1 MDGSLTLRAF
11 RQEDLGFLDRLETDP
26 AALGGFEWFGFT
38 NARKWRKRWEQDGLI
53 TPESANLAVVSGDGT
68 VIGITSWKA
77 IHRGGSPGCC
87 FEIGAALL
95 PSTEARGWGRWRSSF
110 WWTTCSGSR
119 PCIGWRPAP
128 TPTTWRSRRYLNAS
142 ASPGRAFCARSPSGM
157 GPGGTPWS
165 THSSATTSQDGET
178 SHSLSWLWID
188 GSECQGLS
196 IRSA

>member
-95 PSTEARGWGRWRSSF
+95 PEYRGQGLGTVAQQLLVDYLFRFTTVHRLEAGTDADNLAEQKVLER
-110 WWTTCSGSR
+110 
-119 PCIGWRPAP
+119 IGFTREGVL
-128 TPTTWRSRRYLNAS
+128 RQV
-142 ASPGRAFCARSPSGM
+142 AFRD

-165 THSSATTSQDGET
+165 PHSSATTSQDGET